1 MLSAS
6 KLLSFLEEI
15 RFSEQKFP
23 ADKLISD
30 IKYYYLGFQKN
41 NRFYRFKNQ
50 LDYTL
55 INYFAES
62 ETIKDNIDRFLS
74 NLLMVLLIKK
84 LSYQNNNKW
93 MKKLLEILLGIC
105 NNKWIK
111 YKFKIE
117 SDEGRI
123 VRQKIAISSENMVR
137 CLKFLIR
144 YSGF

>member
-1 MLSAS
+1 
-6 KLLSFLEEI
+6 
-15 RFSEQKFP
+15 
-23 ADKLISD
+23 
-30 IKYYYLGFQKN
+30 
-41 NRFYRFKNQ
+41 
-50 LDYTL
+50 
-55 INYFAES
+55 
-62 ETIKDNIDRFLS
+62 
-74 NLLMVLLIKK
+74 MVLLIKK

-144 YSGF
+144 YSGFWHN